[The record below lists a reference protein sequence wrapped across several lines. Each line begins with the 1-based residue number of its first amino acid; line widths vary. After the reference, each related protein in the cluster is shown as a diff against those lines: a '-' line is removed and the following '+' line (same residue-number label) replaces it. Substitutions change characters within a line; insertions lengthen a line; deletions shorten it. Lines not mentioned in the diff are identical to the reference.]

1 MPKIKF
7 LSLICLTASFCFL
20 LYYIY
25 STNFNDELQILR
37 TQFELKNQQI
47 LILKN
52 EINGL
57 YLKKLIFYLNF
68 YLNYM
73 YIFCLSLFL
82 EHFFFILSISL
93 HIINFLN

>member
-1 MPKIKF
+1 MRNFIRCSNKSTTLMPKIKF

-52 EINGL
+52 EMAVL
-57 YLKKLIFYLNF
+57 
-68 YLNYM
+68 
-73 YIFCLSLFL
+73 
-82 EHFFFILSISL
+82 
-93 HIINFLN
+93 